1 MKNGIFEENGEL
13 IYYRDDKPCH
23 AGVVKV
29 DGSIYYISSGGKVVK
44 GKHVVHS
51 QMTNGL
57 LKRGTYTF
65 DADGKLVKGS
75 YISPKR
81 TKKKDSGS
89 NQQQQNE
96 ATLVVLV
103 LLIVLV
109 VVAVLSFLFM
119 HPMEDEETAAA
130 VFKHFLL

>member
-65 DADGKLVKGS
+65 GADGKLVKGS

-81 TKKKDSGS
+81 TKKKGSGS
-89 NQQQQNE
+89 NQQQNE

-109 VVAVLSFLFM
+109 VVAVLSFLYM

>member
-23 AGVVKV
+23 AGAVKV

-65 DADGKLVKGS
+65 GADGKLVKGS

-81 TKKKDSGS
+81 TKQKSFSS
-89 NQQQQNE
+89 NQQQNE
-96 ATLVVLV
+96 ATMVVLV

-109 VVAVLSFLFM
+109 VVAVLSFLYM
-119 HPMEDEETAAA
+119 NPMEDEETAAA
-130 VFKHFLL
+130 VLKHFLL